1 VLKVYNTLSKKL
13 EEFKPLEDNLV
24 KIYVCGPT
32 VYDYTHIGHARTYIS
47 FDVIVRY
54 LKYKGYNVKY
64 VVNITDIDDKIIRR
78 ARELGISPQEL
89 ARKFEKEFFE
99 DMEALGLLKADYYPR
114 VTDHIED
121 IIKVVEKLIEKGYA
135 YVVNGNVYYDV
146 TKFPDYGKLSGQ
158 TLDQI
163 KAGARIE
170 PDLNKK
176 HPADFALWKKAKEG
190 EPYWNSPWG
199 PGRPGWHIECTVMS
213 MKYLG
218 EQIDI
223 HGGGTDLIFPHHEN
237 EIAQSEAYS
246 GKKPFVKYWLHTG
259 YLMIKGEKMSKS
271 LGNIIPVKDF
281 LSKYEP
287 DVLRLLVLSA
297 HYRSPINFTWEKAE
311 QAKSSLER
319 IKRTIERL
327 RRIMTY
333 EKLHIENLSL
343 DEKEV
348 YERVC
353 ELRRKFEEAM
363 DEDFNT
369 PKALAEIFEFISYIN
384 RKINENKVPGPLA
397 RYVHDVLMELL
408 NVFGLL
414 QKFEITGVSAEVKP
428 FIELL
433 VKIRDKARKRKDWET
448 ADYIRDELRKLGVI
462 LEDTPK
468 GTIWRLS
475 K

>member
-1 VLKVYNTLSKKL
+1 VLKVYNTLTKRI
-13 EEFKPLEDNLV
+13 EEFEPLEDRLV

-32 VYDYTHIGHARTYIS
+32 VYDYTHVGHARTYIA

-54 LKYKGYNVKY
+54 LRYKGYKVKY

-78 ARELGISPQEL
+78 ARELNISPKEL
-89 ARKFEKEFFE
+89 ARKFEEEFFE
-99 DMEALGLLKADYYPR
+99 DMKALGLIKADYYPR
-114 VTDHIED
+114 VTEHISD
-121 IIKVVEKLIEKGYA
+121 IIKVVRRLVEKGYA
-135 YVVNGNVYYDV
+135 YVAGGSVYFDV

-158 TLDQI
+158 TLEQI

-170 PDLNKK
+170 PDPNKR

-190 EPYWNSPWG
+190 EPYWDSPWG

-246 GKKPFVKYWLHTG
+246 GKKPFVKYWLHAG

-281 LSKYEP
+281 LAKYEP
-287 DVLRLLVLSA
+287 DVLKLLVLSA
-297 HYRSPINFTWEKAE
+297 HYRSPIDFSWEKAE
-311 QAKSSLER
+311 QAKNSLER
-319 IKRTIERL
+319 IKRAVERL
-327 RRIMTY
+327 RKVMTY
-333 EKLHIENLSL
+333 ERLHSENLSPK
-343 DEKEV
+343 EKEI
-348 YERVC
+348 YERVNL
-353 ELRRKFEEAM
+353 LRQKFEEAM
-363 DEDFNT
+363 DDDFNT

-384 RKINENKVPGPLA
+384 KKLDEDLVEGALA
-397 RYVHDVLMELL
+397 RYAHDTLMELL
-408 NVFGLL
+408 NVLGLL
-414 QKFEITGVSAEVKP
+414 QKFREAGVSGDVEP
-428 FIELL
+428 LIELL
-433 VKIRDKARKRKDWET
+433 IKVRDDARKRKDWKT
-448 ADYIRDELRKLGVI
+448 ADYIREELRKLGVV

-468 GTIWRLS
+468 GTIWKLA

>member
-13 EEFKPLEDNLV
+13 EEFKPLEDKLV

-32 VYDYTHIGHARTYIS
+32 VYDYTHIGHARTYVS

-54 LKYKGYNVKY
+54 LKYKGYRVKY

-114 VTDHIED
+114 VTEHIED
-121 IIKVVEKLIEKGYA
+121 IIKVVKKLVEKGYA
-135 YVVNGNVYYDV
+135 YVVDGNVYFDV
-146 TKFPDYGKLSGQ
+146 TKFPGYGKLSGQ

-170 PDLNKK
+170 PDPNKK

-281 LSKYEP
+281 LAKYEP
-287 DVLRLLVLSA
+287 DVLRLLILSA
-297 HYRSPINFTWEKAE
+297 HYRSPIDFTWEKAE

-333 EKLHIENLSL
+333 EKIHVENLSPE
-343 DEKEV
+343 EKEV
-348 YERVC
+348 YEKVH
-353 ELRRKFEEAM
+353 ELKRRFEEAM

-369 PKALAEIFEFISYIN
+369 SKALAEIFDFISYIN
-384 RKINENKVPGPLA
+384 RKIDENKVPGPLA
-397 RYVHDVLMELL
+397 RYVHDSLMELL
-408 NVFGLL
+408 SVFGLL
-414 QKFEITGVSAEVKP
+414 QKFEVAEVSAEVRP

-433 VKIRDKARKRKDWET
+433 VKVRDKARKRKDWET
-448 ADYIRDELRKLGVI
+448 ADYIRDELRKLGVV

-468 GTIWRLS
+468 GTIWRLE